1 MKRNLVVLLCLA
13 VSSLTACAANSLS
26 ATAPHRRCNSGAAEA
41 EDIRLLKGVT
51 PLRAETVYD
60 HPRTRISSEKDRIAG
75 VKIVIRPPAGVSTER
90 LTEILQCHSAHT
102 LLGQVDA
109 SQWPDDPF
117 WLAGT
122 WITIEVQSE
131 AGNYAVTLEADNDRD
146 NLTLAAH
153 AKAFARGRLAHGGP
167 MSP

>member
-1 MKRNLVVLLCLA
+1 MKRNLVVVLSLA
-13 VSSLTACAANSLS
+13 VSSLPACAAHSLS
-26 ATAPHRRCNSGAAEA
+26 ATAPHGRCNSGAAEA

-51 PLRAETVYD
+51 PLRAETVYAQ
-60 HPRTRISSEKDRIAG
+60 PRMRSSHRDRIAG

-90 LTEILQCHSAHT
+90 LTEILQCHSART

-122 WITIEVQSE
+122 WISIEVQSE
-131 AGNYAVTLEADNDRD
+131 AENYAVTLEADNDRD
-146 NLTLAAH
+146 NLTLVAH
-153 AKAFARGRLAHGGP
+153 AKAFANVRVARGGP
-167 MSP
+167 SSP